1 MQSNLAT
8 SARAATCSDKRNPHV
23 NHRKYKNGQ
32 YGALAKEEQYR
43 VNVEHKLTEEQAVV
57 LPLRRKL
64 ARHFAQHAS
73 DNAMSKLKTL
83 IDQTKTGD
91 FDVTA
96 IQKKIAEEDA
106 MDAQKKNQM
115 SGVDKMKNKLKEKE
129 EKKKREEAEKQE
141 EKKK

>member
-1 MQSNLAT
+1 MSASVSQKPKKRGFIDDWELFCLQSNLAT

-64 ARHFAQHAS
+64 ARHFA
-73 DNAMSKLKTL
+73 
-83 IDQTKTGD
+83 
-91 FDVTA
+91 
-96 IQKKIAEEDA
+96 
-106 MDAQKKNQM
+106 
-115 SGVDKMKNKLKEKE
+115 
-129 EKKKREEAEKQE
+129 
-141 EKKK
+141 

>member
-1 MQSNLAT
+1 
-8 SARAATCSDKRNPHV
+8 
-23 NHRKYKNGQ
+23 
-32 YGALAKEEQYR
+32 
-43 VNVEHKLTEEQAVV
+43 
-57 LPLRRKL
+57 
-64 ARHFAQHAS
+64 
-73 DNAMSKLKTL
+73 MSKLKTL